1 MSAVNKN
8 FVVKNGIEVNENLIV
23 ADSITNRVGVGS
35 TTPNTTLDVK
45 GTTTTNRATVKD
57 QFIVGTS
64 GTVFNVFSNEANTVG
79 SGDTVIIGGKTSID
93 NSLTVEQLA
102 TFKSSVIIDSNAT
115 LRLPVGATTERPV
128 PAEIGQIRYNDDL
141 NTFEGYGSGN
151 VWNSLAGLRDIDA
164 DTFIIAEST
173 PSADEDILYIY
184 NKGVLSG
191 TISSTEKN
199 FVGVVSAN
207 SYLGEGGNLT
217 LGTGNTDG
225 NLVTPGALNTF
236 TSSTKLIDSIDDL
249 NELALNII
257 KNTTVTEVD
266 FSSNT
271 LAGGSPLSVTATVTH
286 TGNAD
291 FYDYDWGDGNIDYN
305 QSVANKSHT
314 YTNSLGGIFSVS
326 VTAKDSAGVG
336 AGSSQTTTKTNYI
349 TVYTPDPE
357 VTFELYRTTTGGT
370 ALTGNDLYVLEGDYL
385 YLDNNTTRTSNSV
398 SPTYSINWGD
408 GSAISNITS
417 NIVGGGASDSAP
429 RLGHQWVEGTKSTGL
444 DTVTLNLATHTT
456 ADPAILPISGTKQI
470 KVYEDTPTLPNNLS
484 TKTLPPPVNV
494 GSPSKL
500 AFGFRDNVPGGTSFS
515 AGSLVNRV
523 TGIATCGPLDS
534 FAYNAD
540 SGFLQA
546 LVNGVGRGG
555 RTLTTGDQSGTY
567 TDLVIFSEQDYQLL
581 DADGDDLTFENS
593 IYYPGFARGFKAG
606 ITSSSLPFGVNG
618 MQLTHTESGNTNT
631 AQFVRDY
638 LTATPT
644 VGIATAQVTEL
655 SGGTKR
661 YISGIPYYN
670 SGSPQIRV
678 SGIQVSNLTGETYAD
693 LTNVVEIDDSTN
705 LEGTTGSSIT
715 NSDYNFTA
723 INNLIH
729 PLFTSGIPNTGIGT
743 VTPYPIAILPVDIT
757 SSSVRTVNKLKIR
770 AQNSNGFGSYSSDP
784 VTKIQV
790 HTAEQSGI
798 SEISVPVADA
808 LGSVFDD
815 DGVRIFDFSAATTDN
830 PSYNGSTNFYSNN
843 PYTESSDPGVSG
855 TKEATVR
862 FGVLKY
868 DVTDYSTG
876 YLPQGPDRTLDT
888 GTQYFTFAF
897 RRQLVANFTVN
908 INSSTGI
915 HGLWIAAPGTQI
927 DSTSGLNGWL
937 NASATY
943 AGSGVPGSGAG
954 GNGSDGCAFTSGD
967 RVTTGSAINDAFT
980 LTLGSENMSN
990 ATGNV
995 VLVRIAL
1002 NTGQTVSSLSIS

>member
-1 MSAVNKN
+1 M
-8 FVVKNGIEVNENLIV
+8 EVNQDLIV
-23 ADSITNRVGVGS
+23 ADPITNRVGIGS
-35 TTPNTTLDVK
+35 TTPNATLDVK
-45 GTTTTNRATVKD
+45 GTTNSNRINITD
-57 QFIVGTS
+57 QFIVGSS

-93 NSLTVEQLA
+93 NTLTVEQLA
-102 TFKSSVIIDSNAT
+102 TFKSSVVIDSNAT
-115 LRLPVGATTERPV
+115 LRLPVGATTERPS

-151 VWNSLAGLRDIDA
+151 VWNSLAGLRDIDS
-164 DTFIIAEST
+164 DTYIIAEST
-173 PSADEDILYIY
+173 PSADEDILYLY

-225 NLVTPGALNTF
+225 NLITPGALNTF

-266 FSSNT
+266 FSSNV
-271 LAGGSPLSVTATVTH
+271 LAGGSPLSITATVTH

-305 QSVANKSHT
+305 QSTANKSHT
-314 YTNSLGGIFSVS
+314 YTDPLGGVFSIS
-326 VTAKDSAGVG
+326 VTAKDSAGAG
-336 AGSSQTTTKTNYI
+336 AGSSQTTTKSNYI

-398 SPTYSINWGD
+398 SPTYSVSWGD
-408 GSAISNITS
+408 GSAVSFISS
-417 NIVGGGASDSAP
+417 NTVGGGASDSAP

-444 DTVTLNLATHTT
+444 DTITLNLATHTT

-470 KVYEDTPTLPNNLS
+470 KVYEDTPTLPNGLS
-484 TKTLPPPVNV
+484 TKTLPTPVSV
-494 GSPSKL
+494 GVAARL
-500 AFGFRDNVPGGTSFS
+500 AVGFADNIPGGTSLS
-515 AGSLVNRV
+515 AGDAVSRV
-523 TGIATCGPLDS
+523 TGTATCGPLES
-534 FAYNAD
+534 YAYNAD

-567 TDLVIFSEQDYQLL
+567 TDLIIYSEQDYQLL
-581 DADGDDLTFENS
+581 DADGDDLTFANS

-606 ITSSSLPFGVNG
+606 ITSSTLPFGMNA
-618 MQLTHTESGNTNT
+618 MQLTHTENGNTNT
-631 AQFVRDY
+631 AEFMRDY

-644 VGIATAQVTEL
+644 VDITTAQVTEL

-661 YISGIPYYN
+661 FISGIPYYN
-670 SGSPQIRV
+670 TDSPQIRV
-678 SGIQVSNLTGETYAD
+678 SGLRVSNLTGDTYAD
-693 LTNVVEIDDSTN
+693 VSNIVEIDDSTN
-705 LEGTTGSSIT
+705 LEGTTGSSIQ
-715 NSDYNFTA
+715 NSDFTYA
-723 INNLIH
+723 EINNLIS
-729 PLFTSGIPNTGIGT
+729 PFLTGGIPNAGIGT
-743 VTPYPIAILPVDIT
+743 ITEYDVAILPVNIT
-757 SSSVRTVNKLKIR
+757 TSNVKCVNKLKVR
-770 AQNSNGFGSYSSDP
+770 AQNNNGFGPYTSDL
-784 VTKIQV
+784 VTKINV
-790 HTAEQSGI
+790 HTAAQSGI
-798 SEISVPVADA
+798 SEIAIPVSDS
-808 LGSVFDD
+808 LGSIYDD
-815 DGVRIFDFSAATTDN
+815 DGVRIFDFNAATTDN
-830 PSYNGSTNFYSNN
+830 PSYNGSTNFYTNN

-868 DVTDYSTG
+868 DVTDYSDG
-876 YLPQGPDRTLDT
+876 YLPTGPDRTLDT

-937 NASATY
+937 DASVTY
-943 AGSGVPGSGAG
+943 AGSGIPGSSAG

-967 RVTTGSAINDAFT
+967 RVTLGSAINDAFT

>member
-1 MSAVNKN
+1 MAVSKN

-35 TTPNTTLDVK
+35 TTPNATLDVK
-45 GTTTTNRATVKD
+45 GKVASNTATITD
-57 QFIVGTS
+57 QFIVGSS
-64 GTVFNVFSNEANTVG
+64 GTVFNVYSNEANIVG
-79 SGDTVIIGGKTSID
+79 GGDTVIIGGKTSID

-115 LRLPVGATTERPV
+115 LRLPVGATTERPS
-128 PAEIGQIRYNDDL
+128 PAAIGQIRYNNTL
-141 NTFEGYGSGN
+141 NTFEGYGAGN
-151 VWNSLAGLRDIDA
+151 VWNSLAGLRDIDS

-236 TSSTKLIDSIDDL
+236 TSNTKLIDSIDDL

-266 FSSNT
+266 FSANT

-305 QSVANKSHT
+305 QSTANKSHT
-314 YTNSLGGIFSVS
+314 YTNPLGGVFTVA
-326 VTAKDSAGVG
+326 VTAKDSSGAG
-336 AGSSQTTTKTNYI
+336 AGSSQTQTRNNYI
-349 TVYTPDPE
+349 TVYTPDPN
-357 VTFELYRTTTGGT
+357 VTFELYRTTTGGS
-370 ALTGNDLYVLEGDYL
+370 ALTGNNLYVLEGDYL
-385 YLDNNTTRTSNSV
+385 YLDNNTTRTSNGV
-398 SPTYSINWGD
+398 SPTYSVDWGD
-408 GSAISNITS
+408 GSAISLVNS
-417 NIVGGGASDSAP
+417 NTVGGGASDSAP

-456 ADPAILPISGTKQI
+456 ADPAILPLSGTKQI
-470 KVYEDTPTLPNNLS
+470 KVYEDSPTAPNGLS
-484 TKTLPPPVNV
+484 TKTLPAPTSEGVTARLAV
-494 GSPSKL
+494 GF
-500 AFGFRDNVPGGTSFS
+500 ADNIPGGTSLS
-515 AGSLVNRV
+515 AGDLVNRV
-523 TGIATCGPLDS
+523 TGVATAGPIQS

-546 LVNGVGRGG
+546 MINGAASGG
-555 RTLTTGDQSGTY
+555 NTLTSGDQTGTY
-567 TDLVIFSEQDYQLL
+567 TNLVINAEQDYQLL
-581 DADGDDLTFENS
+581 DADGDDVTFANS
-593 IYYPGFARGFKAG
+593 IYYPGFARGYKASV
-606 ITSSSLPFGVNG
+606 SSSTLNAGMNS
-618 MQLTHTESGNTNT
+618 MQLTHTETGNTNT
-631 AQFVRDY
+631 AEFMKDY
-638 LTATPT
+638 LTVTPT
-644 VGIATAQVTEL
+644 VSIASVQVTEL
-655 SGGTKR
+655 SGSNKR
-661 YISGIPYYN
+661 FISGIPYYRT
-670 SGSPQIRV
+670 GDQIRV
-678 SGIQVSNLTGETYAD
+678 SGLSVDNLTGNTYAD
-693 LTNVVEIDDSTN
+693 ASNIIEIDDSTN

-715 NSDYNFTA
+715 NSDFGYNSV
-723 INNLIH
+723 NNLIS
-729 PLFTSGIPNTGIGT
+729 PMLTGAIPNVGVGTITGYDVG
-743 VTPYPIAILPVDIT
+743 ILPVDIT
-757 SSSVRTVNKLKIR
+757 SANVRCINKLKIR
-770 AQNSNGFGSYSSDP
+770 AQNNNGFSSYTSDL
-784 VTKIQV
+784 VTKIAV
-790 HTAEQSGI
+790 HNAEQSGI
-798 SEISVPVADA
+798 SEIAIPVADA
-808 LGSVFDD
+808 LGSIYDD
-815 DGVRIFDFSAATTDN
+815 DGVRVFDFNAATTDN
-830 PSYNGSTNFYSNN
+830 PSFNGSTNFYTNN

-855 TKEATVR
+855 TKEATIR

-868 DVTDYSTG
+868 DVTDYSDG
-876 YLPQGPDRTLDT
+876 YLPAGPDRTLDT

>member
-1 MSAVNKN
+1 MAVSKN

-35 TTPNTTLDVK
+35 TTPNATLDVK
-45 GTTTTNRATVKD
+45 GKVASNTATITD
-57 QFIVGTS
+57 QFIVGSS
-64 GTVFNVFSNEANTVG
+64 GTVFNVYSNEANIVG
-79 SGDTVIIGGKTSID
+79 GGDTVIIGGKTSID

-102 TFKSSVIIDSNAT
+102 TFKSSVVIDSAAT
-115 LRLPVGATTERPV
+115 LRLPVGATTERPS
-128 PAEIGQIRYNDDL
+128 PAEIGQIRYNNTL
-141 NTFEGYGSGN
+141 NTFEGYGGGN
-151 VWNSLAGLRDIDA
+151 VWNSLAGLRDVDS
-164 DTFIIAEST
+164 DTFIIAESI

-236 TSSTKLIDSIDDL
+236 TSNTKLIDSIDDL

-266 FSSNT
+266 FSADT
-271 LAGGSPLSVTATVTH
+271 LAGGSPLTVNATVTH

-305 QSVANKSHT
+305 QSTANKSHT
-314 YTNSLGGIFSVS
+314 YTNPLGGVFSVA
-326 VTAKDSAGVG
+326 VTAKDSSGAG
-336 AGSSQTTTKTNYI
+336 AGSSQTQTRSNYI
-349 TVYTPDPE
+349 TVYTPDPD

-370 ALTGNDLYVLEGDYL
+370 ALTGNDLYVLEGEYL
-385 YLDNNTTRTSNSV
+385 YLDNNTTRTSNGV

-408 GSAISNITS
+408 ESAISLVNS
-417 NIVGGGASDSAP
+417 NTVGGGASESAP

-444 DTVTLNLATHTT
+444 DTITLTLATHTT
-456 ADPAILPISGTKQI
+456 ADPAILPLSGTKQI
-470 KVYEDTPTLPNNLS
+470 KVYEDTPTLPNDLS
-484 TKTLPPPVNV
+484 TKTLPPPATV
-494 GSPSKL
+494 GVPARL
-500 AFGFRDNVPGGTSFS
+500 AVGFADNIPGGTSLT
-515 AGSLVNRV
+515 AGNAVNRV
-523 TGIATCGPLDS
+523 TGVATAGPLQS

-567 TDLVIFSEQDYQLL
+567 TDLIIFSEQDYQLL
-581 DADGDDLTFENS
+581 DADGDDVTLANS

-606 ITSSSLPFGVNG
+606 ITSSSLPFGMNG
-618 MQLTHTESGNTNT
+618 MQLTHTESGNTNV
-631 AQFVRDY
+631 AEFMRDY
-638 LTATPT
+638 LTVTPT
-644 VGIATAQVTEL
+644 VSIASAQVTEL
-655 SGGTKR
+655 SGSNKR
-661 YISGIPYYN
+661 FISGIPYYRT
-670 SGSPQIRV
+670 GDQIRV
-678 SGIQVSNLTGETYAD
+678 SGLSVDNLTGNTYAD
-693 LTNVVEIDDSTN
+693 ASNIIEIDDSTN

-715 NSDYNFTA
+715 NSDFGYNSV
-723 INNLIH
+723 NNLIS
-729 PLFTSGIPNTGIGT
+729 PMLTGAIPNAGVGTITGYD
-743 VTPYPIAILPVDIT
+743 VAILPVDIT
-757 SSSVRTVNKLKIR
+757 SSNVKCINKLKVR
-770 AQNSNGFGSYSSDP
+770 AQNNNGFGSYTSDL
-784 VTKIQV
+784 VTKVMV
-790 HTAEQSGI
+790 HNAEQSGI
-798 SEISVPVADA
+798 SEIAISVADA
-808 LGSVFDD
+808 LGSIYDD
-815 DGVRIFDFSAATTDN
+815 DGVRIFDFNAATADN
-830 PSYNGSTNFYSNN
+830 PSFNGSTNFYTNN

-855 TKEATVR
+855 TKEATIR
-862 FGVLKY
+862 FGVLKH
-868 DVTDYSTG
+868 DVTDYSNG
-876 YLPQGPDRTLDT
+876 YLPVGPDRTLDT